1 MPFNAPIPNRKGD
14 GKPSGLFSALI
25 QAEKMIQVAFIL
37 PCAAFI
43 GWLGGDWLG
52 GRLHQPWLAAVGVVF
67 GGAAG
72 LVYVVRLAMNAL
84 NDPAN
89 ADDNSADQNSG
100 KGNNGKRS

>member
-1 MPFNAPIPNRKGD
+1 MPFNPPIPDRNRD
-14 GKPSGLFSALI
+14 GRPSGLFSALV
-25 QAEKMIQVAFIL
+25 QAEKMIQIAFIL
-37 PCAAFI
+37 PCSAFI

-52 GRLHQPWLAAVGVVF
+52 ERLHHPWLAALGVAF

-89 ADDNSADQNSG
+89 ADRNSGSDMSG
-100 KGNNGKRS
+100 KGDNGKRS